1 MNIIGISGL
10 HHTVRSKKQ
19 HFPDLTSRE
28 YRIAQGFDSAAAL
41 VTDHGVTAAVAE
53 ERLIREKGTNL
64 FPIHAIRYCL
74 DLAGISPQ
82 QISSL
87 AHGFAYQP
95 VKYAFEFDPLSQQQ
109 YTEVYDPAR
118 QQDCLQEHFPS
129 VDWTNKLVSVP
140 HHLAH
145 AASAFYPSGFE
156 EALIVITD
164 GMGEL
169 NSMTALVGDQSGLH
183 IILEIPAFHSLGILY
198 GVFTLYLGFDFGMDE
213 YKVMGLAPY
222 GNARRY
228 FNQIMEFVHLKPDGT
243 YVIPLFANN
252 KSREEAE
259 THRGV
264 LTTLETQFGPARHPD
279 ADLTQHHM
287 DIAAGLQAVFQ
298 TCQLHLLKQL
308 KQRSGQQRLCMAGGT
323 ALNCTVNGV
332 IQRSRLFKDMFIQ
345 PAAGDDGTA
354 LGAALYIQHGLTP
367 YQPPKKMA
375 MPFWGPAYPEFMEE
389 PTPKEIMLQNSCEYR
404 YFPSTPELT
413 RHVAHRLAQGQVIA
427 WVQGPM
433 EFGPRALG
441 NRSILADPR
450 QPTMRDHVNSLIKK
464 REGFRPF
471 APAVTAE
478 AATEFFQIDKGEEDT
493 YAHMLYVV
501 PVHLQYRSQLPAIT
515 HVDGSARVQSVKREH
530 NERFWCLLSEF
541 GRLTGMPI
549 LLNTSFNVRGQP
561 IVCSPAEAIE
571 TFVWANLDALVIGNY
586 VLTPKHREKS
596 KAVADTFTVPDL
608 GRA

>member
-10 HHTVRSKKQ
+10 HHTVQFKKR
-19 HFPDLTSRE
+19 HFPDLTARE

-41 VTDHGVTAAVAE
+41 VTDHGVAAAVAE
-53 ERLIREKGTNL
+53 ERFIRDKATHF

-74 DLAGISPQ
+74 EAAGISAQ
-82 QISSL
+82 QISSV

-95 VKYAFEFDPLSQQQ
+95 VKSAFEFEALSQQQ
-109 YTEVYDPAR
+109 YAEVYDPAR
-118 QQDCLQEHFPS
+118 QIECLQEHFPS
-129 VDWTNKLVSVP
+129 VDWTDKLVSVP

-145 AASAFYPSGFE
+145 AASTFYLSGFE

-169 NSMTALVGDQSGLH
+169 NSMTALIGDQKGLH
-183 IILEIPAFHSLGILY
+183 IIQEIPAFHSLGILY

-228 FNQIMEFVHLKPDGT
+228 FNRIMEFVHLKHDGT
-243 YVIPLFANN
+243 YVIPLFAHN
-252 KSREEAE
+252 KSWEETE

-264 LTTLETQFGPARHPD
+264 LKTLTAQFGPSRHPD
-279 ADLTQHHM
+279 ADLTQQHM

-308 KQRSGQQRLCMAGGT
+308 KQRSGQYNLCMAGGT
-323 ALNCTVNGV
+323 ALNCTVNGE
-332 IQRSRLFKDMFIQ
+332 IQRSRLFRNMFIQ

-354 LGAALYIQHGLTP
+354 LGAALYVQYGLNPHRPT
-367 YQPPKKMA
+367 KKMA
-375 MPFWGPAYPEFMEE
+375 MPFWGPAYPEFLEE
-389 PTPKEIMLQNSCEYR
+389 PTPKEIMHQDLCEYR
-404 YFPSTPELT
+404 YFASIAELT
-413 RHVAHRLAQGQVIA
+413 RNVAHRLAQGQVIA
-427 WVQGPM
+427 WFQGPM

-450 QPTMRDHVNSLIKK
+450 QPAMRNHVNHLIKK

-471 APAVTAE
+471 APAVMAE
-478 AATEFFQIDKGEEDT
+478 AAIEFFEINKGEEDT
-493 YAHMLYVV
+493 FAHMLYVV
-501 PVHLQYRSQLPAIT
+501 PVRLQYRSKLPAIT
-515 HVDGSARVQSVKREH
+515 HVDGSARVQTVRREH

-561 IVCSPAEAIE
+561 IVCTPTEAIE
-571 TFVWANLDALVIGNY
+571 TFLEANLDALVLGNY
-586 VLTPKHREKS
+586 MLGCKDRGKS
-596 KAVADTFTVPDL
+596 VRLDISLDV
-608 GRA
+608 RAG